1 MDINH
6 HTVVLLISNRASL
19 ARSHCLQ
26 MHYTET
32 GFYVNFASIQPKT
45 NLEEIPMPIGEFC
58 NREVVYAT
66 RETSIPEAAQ
76 LMRQYHVGDL
86 VVVDE
91 IDGKRVPVGIV
102 TDRDIVIEIIS
113 QSLDIN
119 EFKVGDIMSPQLISV
134 QEKEGVFETIRLMRA
149 KGIRRI
155 PIINQEGGLE
165 GIVSADDILDLL
177 AEEMAELAKV
187 APREQER
194 EAKTKI

>member
-1 MDINH
+1 
-6 HTVVLLISNRASL
+6 
-19 ARSHCLQ
+19 
-26 MHYTET
+26 
-32 GFYVNFASIQPKT
+32 
-45 NLEEIPMPIGEFC
+45 MPIGEFC
-58 NREVVYAT
+58 NREVVYVT
-66 RETSIPEAAQ
+66 RETSIPEAAK

-91 IDGKRVPVGIV
+91 VNGKRVPVGIV

-113 QSLDIN
+113 QSLDLN
-119 EFKVGDIMSPQLISV
+119 EFNVGDIMSPQLISA
-134 QEKEGVFETIRLMRA
+134 QEKEGVFETIQLMRA

-155 PIINQEGGLE
+155 PVVNQEGGLE

>member
-1 MDINH
+1 
-6 HTVVLLISNRASL
+6 
-19 ARSHCLQ
+19 
-26 MHYTET
+26 
-32 GFYVNFASIQPKT
+32 
-45 NLEEIPMPIGEFC
+45 MPIGEFC
-58 NREVVYAT
+58 NREVVFAT

-91 IDGKRVPVGIV
+91 IDGMRMPVGIV

-113 QSLDIN
+113 QSLDLS
-119 EFKVGDIMSPQLISV
+119 EFSVGDIMSPQLITV

-155 PIINQEGGLE
+155 PVVNREGGLE
-165 GIVSADDILDLL
+165 GLVSADDILDLL
-177 AEEMAELAKV
+177 AEEMVELAKV

-194 EAKTKI
+194 EVKTKI

>member
-1 MDINH
+1 LKA
-6 HTVVLLISNRASL
+6 T
-19 ARSHCLQ
+19 
-26 MHYTET
+26 
-32 GFYVNFASIQPKT
+32 K
-45 NLEEIPMPIGEFC
+45 LEEMTMSIGEFC
-58 NREVVYAT
+58 NRDVVFAT

-91 IDGKRVPVGIV
+91 VDGKRVPVGIV

-113 QSLDIN
+113 QSLDFN
-119 EFKVGDIMSPQLISV
+119 EFSVGDIMSPQLVSV
-134 QEKEGVFETIRLMRA
+134 LETEGVFETVRLMRT

-155 PIINQEGGLE
+155 PVVNREGGLE

-194 EAKTKI
+194 EVKAKV